1 MREGSREG
9 RQQAGVAI
17 DGRLDLRDDRRV
29 AGSSPRDVVM
39 RPCDTV
45 VGGGGGKVPGVVTL
59 GSCISFLQYNA
70 VTISTIKTSNGV
82 ISTFT
87 VHVDIFSLFQHHDV
101 VAVPQLEM
109 ETPDV
114 HAPKVTL
121 S

>member
-9 RQQAGVAI
+9 RQQAGVGI

-29 AGSSPRDVVM
+29 AGSSPRDAVM

-45 VGGGGGKVPGVVTL
+45 VGGGDGKVPGVVTL

-82 ISTFT
+82 IFT
-87 VHVDIFSLFQHHDV
+87 SIVHVDIFSFLQHHDV

-109 ETPDV
+109 EIDV